1 MDDVVIAGSLVE
13 LGEVVVVEG
22 VGGADTMG
30 VTMGLVGGT
39 TSDEGAADAVC
50 VADVVGVVDV
60 AGVADAVGVASDPV
74 VK

>member
-30 VTMGLVGGT
+30 VMVGLVDGT
-39 TSDEGAADAVC
+39 TSDEGVADAE
-50 VADVVGVVDV
+50 GVVDV
-60 AGVADAVGVASDPV
+60 AGVVDAVGVAGDPV